1 MVGTDGN
8 GRMHSSKGMATVMAR
23 TWSTGRTK
31 AHGKGRRHGSREAR
45 RAPRIQP
52 RRETRLAADAS
63 VGGGGGSGNV
73 GGRGGG
79 DGGGKGDGNEG
90 KGGWFGGMLGGLVK
104 GWNERVAADPDF
116 KYKVMVEQIIG
127 VGAAV
132 AGDMAGRPNFGL
144 NELDFVF
151 STLVV
156 GSIVNFLLMY
166 LLAPTLT
173 PAVAGGRGNPI
184 AKLFSDATLAN
195 VGAPTGHIFQKGTF
209 TLGQRATNVAF
220 KGMQFG
226 VVGISAG
233 LTGTAVSNTLL
244 AIRKKLDPSFEMQN
258 EAPNVVLN
266 ALTWG
271 LHMGVSSNLRYQV
284 LNGLD
289 MHLSALLPGGAF
301 KLATSL
307 IRTGNNVLGG
317 VSFSVLARVLGVQGG
332 QKEMTKSE

>member
-1 MVGTDGN
+1 
-8 GRMHSSKGMATVMAR
+8 MHRRCVDMAVMMAR
-23 TWSTGRTK
+23 TTTSSS
-31 AHGKGRRHGSREAR
+31 ASSNGKGRPTRSKRTGY
-45 RAPRIQP
+45 APRINP
-52 RRETRLAADAS
+52 RRKTRLAADA
-63 VGGGGGSGNV
+63 GGGSGGGSGRV
-73 GGRGGG
+73 GGSGGG
-79 DGGGKGDGNEG
+79 DGRGKGDGNDG
-90 KGGWFGGMLGGLVK
+90 NGGWFGGMAGGLVK
-104 GWNERVAADPDF
+104 GWQERVAADPDF

-166 LLAPTLT
+166 LLAPTLA
-173 PAVAGGRGNPI
+173 PAAAGGRGNLI
-184 AKLFSDATLAN
+184 AKLFSDSTLAG

-258 EAPNVVLN
+258 EAPNVILN

-289 MHLSALLPGGAF
+289 MHMSALLPGGAF

-317 VSFSVLARVLGVQGG
+317 ISFSVLARVLGVQGG
-332 QKEMTKSE
+332 QKEESKIE

>member
-1 MVGTDGN
+1 
-8 GRMHSSKGMATVMAR
+8 MA
-23 TWSTGRTK
+23 
-31 AHGKGRRHGSREAR
+31 
-45 RAPRIQP
+45 
-52 RRETRLAADAS
+52 
-63 VGGGGGSGNV
+63 
-73 GGRGGG
+73 
-79 DGGGKGDGNEG
+79 
-90 KGGWFGGMLGGLVK
+90 GGLVK
-104 GWNERVAADPDF
+104 GWQERVAADPDF

-166 LLAPTLT
+166 LLAPTLA
-173 PAVAGGRGNPI
+173 PAAAGGRGNLI
-184 AKLFSDATLAN
+184 AKLFSDSTLAG

-258 EAPNVVLN
+258 EAPNVILN

-289 MHLSALLPGGAF
+289 MHMSALLPGGAF

-317 VSFSVLARVLGVQGG
+317 ISFSVLARVLGVQGG
-332 QKEMTKSE
+332 QKEESKIE